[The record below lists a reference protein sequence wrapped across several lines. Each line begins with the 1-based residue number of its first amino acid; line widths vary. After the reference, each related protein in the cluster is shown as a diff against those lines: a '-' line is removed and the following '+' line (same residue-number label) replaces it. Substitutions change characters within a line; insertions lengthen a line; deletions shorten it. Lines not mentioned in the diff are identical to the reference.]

1 MAFIFFVAAT
11 WLVRIL
17 TEVAKVCAVLLA
29 AWLLY
34 RLIFRI
40 VIKCCYSKIS
50 QVTIYRKKENIERYE
65 VPTGYSRGYYYTT
78 HYKYVHKH
86 EGTKYRTRIYFGN
99 KFFILYSF
107 REYDKLFLR
116 LLDDAGISLNSI
128 NKKMESN

>member
-17 TEVAKVCAVLLA
+17 TEVAKVCAVLLV

-40 VIKCCYSKIS
+40 VIKCCYNKIT
-50 QVTIYRKKENIERYE
+50 QVAIYRKKEIIRRYE
-65 VPTGYSRGYYYTT
+65 IPTGCSRGYYHTT

-86 EGTKYRTRIYFGN
+86 EGTKYKTRIYFGN

-107 REYDKLFLR
+107 RDYDKLFLR
-116 LLDDAGISLNSI
+116 LLDDGGISLNSI
-128 NKKMESN
+128 NKKMG